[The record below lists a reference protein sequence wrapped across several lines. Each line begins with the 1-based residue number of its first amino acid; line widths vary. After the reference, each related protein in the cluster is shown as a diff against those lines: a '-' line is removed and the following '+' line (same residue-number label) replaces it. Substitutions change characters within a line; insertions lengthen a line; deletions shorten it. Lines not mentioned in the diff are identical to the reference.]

1 MGEEVQKSANGLG
14 IAGFIL
20 SLIGVIFSW
29 IPVANIFG
37 VVLCGLG
44 FFLCFVG
51 LFLRNRRKDLAV
63 VGLLLAIAGIV
74 VFYLEWSAI
83 LGNM

>member
-1 MGEEVQKSANGLG
+1 MEDDVQKGANGLG

-29 IPVANIFG
+29 IPVANIFS

-51 LFLRNRRKDLAV
+51 LFLKNRRKDLAV
-63 VGLLLAIAGIV
+63 VGLLLAIVGIV
-74 VFYLEWSAI
+74 VFVLEWGAI
-83 LGNM
+83 LSNM

>member
-1 MGEEVQKSANGLG
+1 MGDNVQKGANGLG

-29 IPVANIFG
+29 IPVANIFS

-44 FFLCFVG
+44 FLLCFIG

-63 VGLLLAIAGIV
+63 VGLLLAIVGVA
-74 VFYLEWSAI
+74 VFIIEWGAI
-83 LGNM
+83 LNNM